1 MSNQVIQMRNRRRWK
16 SVEDLAYLLRDE
28 INADMIFGKPCQIGG
43 GDVALLCFER
53 MYFRNGSYASLAVM
67 LTDDGEVQTADIIG
81 YGGGGGLGNFSWGA
95 NRNFA
100 EMAEEVLRKQGF
112 QTYSAQKI

>member
-1 MSNQVIQMRNRRRWK
+1 MSNRIIQMRNKTRGK
-16 SVEDLAYLLRDE
+16 SVEDLAYLLREE

-81 YGGGGGLGNFSWGA
+81 YGGGEGLGNFSWGA

-112 QTYSAQKI
+112 QTYSDQKI

>member
-1 MSNQVIQMRNRRRWK
+1 MSNQIIQMKSDKREK
-16 SVEDLAYLLRDE
+16 SVADLAYLLRDE
-28 INADMIFGKPCQIGG
+28 INADMIFGKSCQIGS

-53 MYFRNGSYASLAVM
+53 MYFRNGSYASLAIM

-81 YGGGGGLGNFSWGA
+81 YGGGEGLGNFSWGA

-100 EMAEEVLRKQGF
+100 EMAEGVLRKQGF

>member
-1 MSNQVIQMRNRRRWK
+1 MSNQVIQMRNKTRGK
-16 SVEDLAYLLRDE
+16 SVADLAYLLRDE

-95 NRNFA
+95 NRSFA

>member
-1 MSNQVIQMRNRRRWK
+1 
-16 SVEDLAYLLRDE
+16 
-28 INADMIFGKPCQIGG
+28 
-43 GDVALLCFER
+43 
-53 MYFRNGSYASLAVM
+53 M

-81 YGGGGGLGNFSWGA
+81 YGGGEGLGNFSWGA

>member
-1 MSNQVIQMRNRRRWK
+1 MSNQIIQMRNRTRGK
-16 SVEDLAYLLRDE
+16 SVADLAYLLRDE
-28 INADMIFGKPCQIGG
+28 INADMIFGKPCQIGS

-95 NRNFA
+95 NRSFA
-100 EMAEEVLRKQGF
+100 GMAEEVLRKQGF

>member
-1 MSNQVIQMRNRRRWK
+1 MSNQVIQMRNKTRGK
-16 SVEDLAYLLRDE
+16 SVADLAYLLRDE

-53 MYFRNGSYASLAVM
+53 MYFRNGSYASLTIM

-95 NRNFA
+95 NRSFA
-100 EMAEEVLRKQGF
+100 EMAEGVLRKQGF